1 MISTLI
7 GMAVSSSTRHVLQS
21 SDAPTPSLVFA
32 VRSSFLLSLFW
43 AHLSLSDTMS
53 TSVEATGFI
62 MCIVSW
68 LITGASLAND
78 YWKISTVS
86 GSVIISQRQFE
97 NLWHSCAENSAG
109 IAECRDFES
118 LLSLPGHVQACRAL
132 MIVSLLLGL
141 ASMVISLLGLKCIKI
156 GSASE
161 TSKAKL
167 AGTGGILSILAG
179 LCCMI
184 ACSWYASSVVQDFY
198 NPLYVGVKFELGVG
212 LYLGWG
218 AASLAIVGGGLLCSA
233 CKRASA
239 SGKKGGFYGNSQP
252 QKVYKPTAKS
262 EAESA
267 RAYV

>member
-1 MISTLI
+1 
-7 GMAVSSSTRHVLQS
+7 
-21 SDAPTPSLVFA
+21 
-32 VRSSFLLSLFW
+32 
-43 AHLSLSDTMS
+43 MS
-53 TSVEATGFI
+53 TAIESTGFV
-62 MCIVSW
+62 MCIISW
-68 LITGASLAND
+68 LVTGASLAND

-132 MIVSLLLGL
+132 MIVSLLMGL
-141 ASMVISLLGLKCIKI
+141 ASMIVSLLGLKCIRI
-156 GSASE
+156 GSTSDA
-161 TSKAKL
+161 SKAKI

-179 LCCMI
+179 FCCMV
-184 ACSWYASSVVQDFY
+184 ACSWYASRVVEDFY
-198 NPLYVGVKFELGVG
+198 NPLFAGVKFEMGVG

-218 AASLAIVGGGLLCSA
+218 GSCLAILGGGMLCCA
-233 CKRASA
+233 FKRASA
-239 SGKKGGFYGNSQP
+239 GKKKSGIYGNSPP